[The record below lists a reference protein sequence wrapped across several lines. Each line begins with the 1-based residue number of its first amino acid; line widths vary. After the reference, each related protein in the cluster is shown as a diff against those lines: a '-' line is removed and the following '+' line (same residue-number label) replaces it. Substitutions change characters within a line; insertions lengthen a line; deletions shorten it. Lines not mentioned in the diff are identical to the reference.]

1 MKFRHLGGDIACSSK
16 CKMCMK
22 CCQQISLFKQLGDN
36 SLGGLSGQ
44 ETLFLE
50 QSVAAEFEN
59 TTEPSVDPSQ
69 DM

>member
-1 MKFRHLGGDIACSSK
+1 
-16 CKMCMK
+16 MK
-22 CCQQISLFKQLGDN
+22 CCQQISLFKQMGDN

-59 TTEPSVDPSQ
+59 TESSVDPSEH
-69 DM
+69 M